1 MFRDSTKIL
10 ERTLSTLLLVAV
22 VFSLAGAGCTA
33 TDTSSYLNS
42 NTTDTRSTAPVVVP
56 PSDEQVS
63 PPVFNPVTVLV
74 PAPEGTYE
82 NVDGNIIPSPYY
94 APSAPAGATAQCRDG
109 TYSFSQNRR
118 GTCSHH
124 GGVAEW
130 L

>member
-1 MFRDSTKIL
+1 MTISETMKKP
-10 ERTLSTLLLVAV
+10 LSALFLVAV
-22 VFSLAGAGCTA
+22 VFSLVGAGCEA

-42 NTTDTRSTAPVVVP
+42 NTTDVRSTTPVVVP
-56 PSDEQVS
+56 PSDELVN
-63 PPVFNPVTVLV
+63 PPVFNPTTVPV
-74 PAPEGTYE
+74 PAPEGTYK

>member
-1 MFRDSTKIL
+1 MTISETMKKP
-10 ERTLSTLLLVAV
+10 LSALFLVAV

-118 GTCSHH
+118 IGQ
-124 GGVAEW
+124 
-130 L
+130 